1 MSASP
6 RPLVRSFLA
15 GPATSLL
22 LAAFSVLSLAAPS
35 FAAPRQV
42 PPQAVPSEDAAAGQ
56 PRSAEPPAAPG
67 VKPRAGGPTGA
78 EMGIVAVV
86 NGDVITNGDIA
97 SRGRLFALSTGMP
110 VNGEILSRLRPQI
123 TRQLIEERLRLQE
136 MQRRKIVVQDKEI
149 AAAIRDIESRNNMP
163 PGALQH
169 RLATDGTGMRTL
181 IDQIRAQIG
190 WNQVLRQQ
198 IGEKLKISPT
208 EIEERQK
215 LQDQQTGQ
223 TEFRILEIFIPV
235 EDPAHAADAQRFAE
249 TVVSQLRSGAPFQI
263 VAAQFSQSQ
272 TALQGGDLGW
282 LQENRL
288 DPEVL
293 RIAKEM
299 PIGAISNA
307 LRVPGGFSI
316 IRLAARRQLGNEI
329 ATMVSV
335 RQVFLPF
342 STPLNPTQPTDQQR
356 ATLEKGKA
364 LSASIH
370 SCEAMEA
377 AAKANN
383 SPRPAN
389 PGEIRLDRVT
399 PPAFKEMLATL
410 PFDRPTQPVV
420 AADGIA
426 VIIVCSRDT
435 KNIAHQSKEEIEAQ
449 MINERVELLSRQML
463 RDLRR
468 RATIE
473 QRSAV

>member
-6 RPLVRSFLA
+6 R
-15 GPATSLL
+15 LL
-22 LAAFSVLSLAAPS
+22 PRLSLAAFSLAVWSVTVMSATALAAAS
-35 FAAPRQV
+35 QAAPK
-42 PPQAVPSEDAAAGQ
+42 AVPAV
-56 PRSAEPPAAPG
+56 PAEGLPAPPGAKPSGVGLPGSGMAPG
-67 VKPRAGGPTGA
+67 MAPGMA
-78 EMGIVAVV
+78 IVAVV
-86 NGDVITNGDIA
+86 NGDVVTSADVT

-110 VNGEILSRLRPQI
+110 VTGEILARLRPQI

-149 AAAIRDIESRNNMP
+149 AAAIRDIESRNNLSA
-163 PGALQH
+163 GALQT
-169 RLATDGTGMRTL
+169 RLAADGTGMRTL

-190 WNQVLRQQ
+190 WSQVLRQQ
-198 IGEKLKISPT
+198 IGEKIQVPPG
-208 EIEERQK
+208 EIEAKQK
-215 LQDQQTGQ
+215 LQDQQSGQ
-223 TEFRILEIFIPV
+223 TEYRLLEIFIPV

-249 TVVSQLRSGAPFQI
+249 TVVGQLRAGAPFQI

-299 PIGAISNA
+299 PVGAISNA
-307 LRVPGGFSI
+307 LKVPGGFSV
-316 IRLAARRQLGNEI
+316 IRLVARRQLGNEI
-329 ATMVSV
+329 VTMVSL

-342 STPLNPTQPTDQQR
+342 ATPLNPVQPTDQQR
-356 ATLEKGKA
+356 QTLEKAKV
-364 LSASIH
+364 LSANIH

-389 PGEIRLDRVT
+389 PGDVRLDRVF
-399 PPAFKEMLATL
+399 PPQFKEALTNL
-410 PFDRPTQPVV
+410 PPERATQPLV

-426 VIIVCSRDT
+426 VIIVCSREE

-449 MINERVELLSRQML
+449 MLNERVELLSRQML

-468 RATIE
+468 RAAIE
-473 QRSAV
+473 QRGAV